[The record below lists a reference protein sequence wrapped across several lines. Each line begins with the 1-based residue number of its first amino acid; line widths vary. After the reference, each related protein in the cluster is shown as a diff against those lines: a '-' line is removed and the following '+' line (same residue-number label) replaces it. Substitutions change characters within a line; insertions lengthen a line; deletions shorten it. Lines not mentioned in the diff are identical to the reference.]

1 MSLFLGSGK
10 SQNSPDKSHR
20 DSGANRW
27 SRNQISNPGPSET
40 PWYLQAT
47 FVTHTWFMH
56 KFSRQSVGVHW
67 QENIELC
74 RHGVH
79 LLDSYN
85 YWCTNQESRWYNLQ
99 GSTDRRPVW
108 LPSVSL
114 FQSNAL
120 VSVFSAGTTWSWMIF
135 NSAFTILITLAPR
148 PKA

>member
-1 MSLFLGSGK
+1 MTGQANAAFSRNMGLLWCPYRLM
-10 SQNSPDKSHR
+10 NKSHR
-20 DSGANRW
+20 GSGVNRQ

-47 FVTHTWFMH
+47 CSTHTWFMH
-56 KFSRQSVGVHW
+56 KFSRQSVGVYW

-74 RHGVH
+74 RYGVH

-99 GSTDRRPVW
+99 DSTDGRPVW

-114 FQSNAL
+114 FQSDAL
-120 VSVFSAGTTWSWMIF
+120 LSVFSAGTTWS
-135 NSAFTILITLAPR
+135 
-148 PKA
+148 